1 LTISSVNRRHFLSS
15 AAATFG
21 ALVSWRGLG
30 AAAAA
35 AETPA
40 IGERLG
46 RIGLQ
51 LYTVRQD
58 LARDLEA
65 TLAAVAAIGYQ
76 EVEFFS
82 PHSTGRGSP
91 REVRAALDRAQLA
104 APSTH
109 VSSALLY
116 RGWDR
121 HLDAVAALGCRYVV
135 CAGVS
140 PEERRGVRDWHELA
154 AVFNRAGEAARS
166 AGLRFGY
173 HNHDFEFAAL
183 EGRVPY
189 DILLSETDPALV
201 RLELDLYWIV
211 KASADPLAYFARWPG
226 RFFAVHVK
234 DMDATSQRGM
244 SDVGAGTIDF
254 ARIFAHGRSAGL
266 EHYFVEH
273 DAPAPPAMESARR
286 SYAYLR
292 RLRF

>member
-1 LTISSVNRRHFLSS
+1 VNRRHFLTS
-15 AAATFG
+15 AATTFG
-21 ALVSWRGLG
+21 ALAAPRGLG
-30 AAAAA
+30 AAGAAI
-35 AETPA
+35 ETPT

-76 EVEFFS
+76 EVELFS
-82 PHSTGRGSP
+82 PYSAGGRSP
-91 REVRAALDRAQLA
+91 RELRAALDRAQLA
-104 APSTH
+104 TPSTH
-109 VSSALLY
+109 VSSGLLY

-135 CAGVS
+135 CSGVS
-140 PEERRGVRDWHELA
+140 ADERRGLRDWHELA

-166 AGLRFGY
+166 AGLQFGY

-189 DILLSETDPALV
+189 DVLLAETEPALV
-201 RLELDLYWIV
+201 RLELDLYWIA
-211 KASADPLAYFARWPG
+211 KGGADPLTYFARWPG

-234 DMDATSQRGM
+234 DMDATAQRGM
-244 SDVGAGTIDF
+244 TDVGAGTIDF
-254 ARIFAHGRSAGL
+254 AKIFARARSAGL

-273 DAPAPPAMESARR
+273 DAPGPPAIESARR

-292 RLRF
+292 RLTF

>member
-1 LTISSVNRRHFLSS
+1 VNRRHFLTS

-21 ALVSWRGLG
+21 ALASRRGLG

-35 AETPA
+35 TATPT

-51 LYTVRQD
+51 LYTVRQEV
-58 LARDLEA
+58 ARDLEA

-76 EVEFFS
+76 EVELFS
-82 PHSTGRGSP
+82 PYSAGRSP
-91 REVRAALDRAQLA
+91 RELRAALDRAQLA

-109 VSSALLY
+109 VSSGLLY

-135 CAGVS
+135 CAGLS
-140 PEERRGVRDWHELA
+140 PDERRGMRDWHELA
-154 AVFNRAGEAARS
+154 AVFNRAGETARS
-166 AGLRFGY
+166 AGLQFGY

-183 EGRVPY
+183 EGGVPY
-189 DILLSETDPALV
+189 DTLLAETDPALV
-201 RLELDLYWIV
+201 RLELDLYWIA
-211 KASADPLAYFARWPG
+211 KANADPLTYFARWPG

-234 DMDATSQRGM
+234 DMDATAQRGM
-244 SDVGAGTIDF
+244 TEVGAGTMDF
-254 ARIFAHGRSAGL
+254 ARIFARARLAGL
-266 EHYFVEH
+266 KHYFVEH
-273 DAPAPPAMESARR
+273 DAPAPPAIESARR

-292 RLRF
+292 RLTF